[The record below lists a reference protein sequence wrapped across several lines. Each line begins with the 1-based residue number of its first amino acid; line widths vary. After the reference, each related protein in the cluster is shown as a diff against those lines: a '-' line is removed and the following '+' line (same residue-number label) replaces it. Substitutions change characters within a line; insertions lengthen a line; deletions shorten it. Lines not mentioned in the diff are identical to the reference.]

1 MAISQFMRGAHGRG
15 AVGDLARK
23 IHQDRIRG
31 RIKISAREEAALIKK
46 ATERFVK
53 DGKDPYKIREKDFER
68 DVLNPLRVDRTD
80 LLESDEVDK
89 LAEHYGI
96 EHRTEKMKTSEED

>member
-1 MAISQFMRGAHGRG
+1 MAYTSPFMRGSRVRG
-15 AVGDLARK
+15 AIGDLVRK
-23 IHQDRIRG
+23 IHQDRIHG

-80 LLESDEVDK
+80 LFERDEVDK
-89 LAEHYGI
+89 LADRYGI
-96 EHRTEKMKTSEED
+96 EHRTDKVDMED